1 MSTPSEYAQPAQPAD
16 ARGAVDLSTLGT
28 GAAAAAPG
36 PSGEPQAGPV
46 LGAWSLDLDEQ
57 TFQDLVQLS
66 GRVPVIIA
74 VTNERVPGAD
84 ALRAS
89 LVAAV
94 DAEQGRV
101 VLGLADPDAQPR
113 IAQALQVQQL
123 PTVFA
128 VLGGRPMPLFSGPV
142 DDTQIKG
149 LLQELLQV
157 AIQQGMAGT
166 VPPFSHPEGTT
177 APPSRFAE
185 AEALVAQ
192 GDYAQAQALYE
203 EALKQNPG
211 DDDAAVGL
219 HRARLLE
226 RVAGMDA
233 QAVRAAAAAAP
244 ESVQA
249 QLDVADLDVVGGHV
263 EDAFLRLV
271 RFIAAHFDE
280 DREAA
285 RAHLVELFGVV
296 GAQDP
301 RVVSARGRL
310 AAALF

>member
-1 MSTPSEYAQPAQPAD
+1 MSTPSEHAQQAPAQPAD
-16 ARGAVDLSTLGT
+16 ARGAVDLSNLGS
-28 GAAAAAPG
+28 AAQAAPAAPAEG
-36 PSGEPQAGPV
+36 GPV
-46 LGAWSLDLDEQ
+46 LGAWSVDLDEA
-57 TFQDLVQLS
+57 TFQDLIQLS
-66 GRVPVIIA
+66 GRVPVVLA
-74 VTNERVPGAD
+74 VTNDRVPGGD
-84 ALRAS
+84 ELRAA
-89 LVAAV
+89 LVSAV
-94 DAEQGRV
+94 DVEQGRV
-101 VLGLADPDAQPR
+101 VLGFADPDAQPR
-113 IAQALQVQQL
+113 IAQALQVQQM

-128 VLGGRPMPLFSGPV
+128 VLGGRPMPLFAGPV
-142 DDTQIKG
+142 DGTQIQA

-157 AIQQGMAGT
+157 ALQQGMAGT

-177 APPSRFAE
+177 APPSRFAQ
-185 AEALVAQ
+185 AEEFVAQ
-192 GDYAQAQALYE
+192 GAYAEAEALYE
-203 EALKQNPG
+203 EALRQNPG

-233 QAVRAAAAAAP
+233 QAVRTAAASQPDA
-244 ESVQA
+244 VQA

-271 RFIAAHFDE
+271 RFIASHVDE

-285 RAHLVELFGVV
+285 RSHLVELFGVV
-296 GAQDP
+296 GQQDP